1 MPLVAFPRGKR
12 VGLFD
17 PIKKAMKAHRM
28 LRPANEFRQRTG
40 MYSRIEDLLKVVP
53 ERYQTV
59 IDGRSGP
66 LQDAE
71 VEIEKLSTL
80 NAMGGADSSNSHQDV
95 RLTGRG
101 N

>member
-1 MPLVAFPRGKR
+1 MS
-12 VGLFD
+12 LFN
-17 PIKKAMKAHRM
+17 PIKKSMKAHGM

-40 MYSRIEDLLKVVP
+40 MYSRIEELLKVVP

-71 VEIEKLSTL
+71 VEIEKIITL
-80 NAMGGADSSNSHQDV
+80 NATGGADSSNNDQDV
-95 RLTGRG
+95 RLAGGRHE
-101 N
+101 